1 MYINLLNKLRGSI
14 QAHGQATAGFRG
26 RARAR
31 LNSRTEQRKLRAEA
45 ALVWFLK
52 VNGANTVGE
61 NIHLQA
67 PPPGGGAR
75 LLSRSENSTG

>member
-14 QAHGQATAGFRG
+14 QAHGQVTEGFRG
-26 RARAR
+26 RAPAR

-45 ALVWFLK
+45 ALARL
-52 VNGANTVGE
+52 
-61 NIHLQA
+61 HLQA